1 MWGATTQCPVSP
13 LVESEHRQ
21 SYPEPPPSHLLA
33 KCKRIQYKGYTG
45 GIQGVYRG

>member
-1 MWGATTQCPVSP
+1 MRGATNQCPVSP